1 MDPEKLLAG
10 LKKLLGSM
18 STMQVVS
25 LGLVLL
31 SIVAVLGFSSYWINK
46 PEMAL
51 LADGLDRESANT
63 IVAKLKTAKVKYELE
78 DGGKAIRV
86 ESDKVDELRLQVAS
100 EGFSSAGHI
109 GFEIFDKTSFGTTDT
124 QERTNFQRALQGEL
138 ERTIATIGEV
148 ASARV
153 LLTMPK
159 ETLFSEQA
167 QPAKASV
174 ALRLKTNRPLA
185 EATVRGIAGLVSH
198 SVESLRPEAVMI
210 VDNYGHVLSRS
221 EEGGGAATGLQ
232 LDKQQQVEK
241 DLNAKLV
248 TLLEPVVG
256 VGRVRVN
263 VAARLKGDAEE
274 ETEERW
280 DPTTVVRSRQTNTEA
295 DSKTSAGQGGLTGA
309 RANLP
314 EGASAAAPPTSPAPQ
329 MNGSSRNS
337 ETTNYEVSKLT
348 RHRLSPQGQLAR
360 LSVAVIVDDAR
371 PAVAP
376 VAPGATPPPPVK
388 GTPRKPEEIQQIQK
402 IVSAAMGF
410 DQQRGD
416 QLTVENISF
425 ELPADEVPPP
435 PATLK
440 QTVTE
445 YSRQYGMSTF
455 RTLAVL
461 VLALAAIFGVV
472 RPMSKRA
479 LAPPRELAAPP
490 MTERIRSIQEMEAA
504 PAGSAAAA
512 LPMDAAHRLPAL
524 SRQVARLANDEP
536 EQLAR
541 IVRGWLAEE
550 ER

>member
-1 MDPEKLLAG
+1 MNPEKLLAG
-10 LKKLLGSM
+10 LKKLGGSM
-18 STMQVVS
+18 SPLQIAS
-25 LGLVLL
+25 IAIALLGCIGV
-31 SIVAVLGFSSYWINK
+31 IGFSGYWITK
-46 PEMAL
+46 PEMVL
-51 LADGLDRESANT
+51 LADGLDRDSANT
-63 IVAKLKTAKVKYELE
+63 IIAKLKTAKVQYELE
-78 DGGKAIRV
+78 AGGKAIRV
-86 ESDKVDELRLQVAS
+86 PAEKVDELRLQVAT

-159 ETLFSEQA
+159 DTLFSEQA

-221 EEGGGAATGLQ
+221 EEGAGATGLQ

-241 DLNAKLV
+241 DLSAKLV

-256 VGRVRVN
+256 PGRVRVN
-263 VAARLKGDAEE
+263 VSARLKGDAEE

-295 DSKTSAGQGGLTGA
+295 DSKTTNAQGGLAGA

-314 EGASAAAPPTSPAPQ
+314 EGASAAAPPPSPAPQ

-360 LSVAVIVDDAR
+360 LSVAVIVDDVHPQA
-371 PAVAP
+371 AP
-376 VAPGATPPPPVK
+376 VAPGATPSAPVK

-425 ELPADEVPPP
+425 EAPADDLPAP
-435 PATLK
+435 PATWK
-440 QTVTE
+440 QTMSE
-445 YSRQYGMSTF
+445 YSRQYGMSAF
-455 RTLAVL
+455 RTFAVL
-461 VLALAAIFGVV
+461 VLALAAIFGVF
-472 RPMSKRA
+472 RPMTKRA
-479 LAPPRELAAPP
+479 MTVQRELAAPV
-490 MTERIRSIQEMEAA
+490 TERIRTIQEMEAA
-504 PAGSAAAA
+504 PAGSPAVA

-550 ER
+550 DH